1 MKKLRILFSILVS
14 GACWYLSFDLSGDFW
29 YLLWLAPVPVLL
41 VSFRSS
47 ASISFAV
54 AFLAFL
60 IGRLSWV
67 PYLLSVLPPLL
78 AIVFTVLFPIV
89 FAVVIVVSRKVVLKQ
104 IGWSVFAFP
113 VLWCFFEFLMF
124 KFSPDGTAGSIAY
137 SEANFLPVI
146 QIASV
151 TGIIGVS
158 FLVTLF
164 PSAVALVIH
173 KRYTRKLPLLLAL
186 IIVLVSLSFGMIRAS
201 KHRSDNSSIT
211 VGLAVVDEK
220 FHSETD
226 QPKAADVIRL
236 ATMYAGQI
244 AELAQK
250 GADVIVL
257 PEKMINIKDSFG
269 DSARNML
276 QQAANLNHVTVVAGY
291 TQFTDGKSYH
301 NNAWVISADGH
312 FLANYQK
319 VNLFE
324 GEAMSG
330 FVGGDTISAFDLL
343 NVPSGVAICK
353 DMDYDG
359 FMRMYAVQKAQVLYV
374 PAWDFI
380 RDGWLHSRM
389 AIVRGVENGYAIVR
403 TARQGRLTVS
413 DYRGKVLY
421 EASCENNKAASLVG
435 KVNVVSTRTIY
446 SRFGDWFGY
455 VVVLLS
461 FYFLVIFF
469 RKDRLFVK
477 NED

>member
-1 MKKLRILFSILVS
+1 MKKLWILFSVLVS

-47 ASISFAV
+47 AGISFVV
-54 AFLAFL
+54 AFLSFL

-67 PYLLSVLPPLL
+67 PYLLSVLPLLL
-78 AIVFTVLFPIV
+78 AIVFTVLFPII
-89 FAVVIVVSRKVVLKQ
+89 FAVVVILTRKLVLKQ
-104 IGWSVFAFP
+104 TSWSVFAFP
-113 VLWCFFEFLMF
+113 ALWCFFEFLMF
-124 KFSPDGTAGSIAY
+124 KFSRDGTAGSIAY

-173 KRYTRKLPLLLAL
+173 RRYSRKLPLLLAL
-186 IIVLVSLSFGMIRAS
+186 IIVVVSLSFGMIRVN
-201 KHRSDNSSIT
+201 KDRSEKKSIT

-226 QPKAADVIRL
+226 QPKAEDVIRL
-236 ATMYAGQI
+236 ATIYAGQI
-244 AELAQK
+244 AQLAQK
-250 GADVIVL
+250 GVQVIVL
-257 PEKMINIKDSFG
+257 PEKMINIKDGFG

-276 QQAANLNHVTVVAGY
+276 QQAAKVNHVTVVAGY

-301 NNAWVISADGH
+301 NNAWVISADGN

-343 NVPSGVAICK
+343 NMPSGVAIC
-353 DMDYDG
+353 
-359 FMRMYAVQKAQVLYV
+359 
-374 PAWDFI
+374 
-380 RDGWLHSRM
+380 
-389 AIVRGVENGYAIVR
+389 
-403 TARQGRLTVS
+403 
-413 DYRGKVLY
+413 
-421 EASCENNKAASLVG
+421 
-435 KVNVVSTRTIY
+435 
-446 SRFGDWFGY
+446 
-455 VVVLLS
+455 
-461 FYFLVIFF
+461 
-469 RKDRLFVK
+469 
-477 NED
+477 

>member
-1 MKKLRILFSILVS
+1 MKKLWILISVLVS

-41 VSFRSS
+41 ISFRAS
-47 ASISFAV
+47 AGLSFAV
-54 AFLAFL
+54 AFLSFL

-67 PYLLSVLPPLL
+67 PYLLSVLPLLL

-89 FAVVIVVSRKVVLKQ
+89 FAVVVVLTRKIVSKQ
-104 IGWSVFAFP
+104 ISWSVFAFP
-113 VLWCFFEFLMF
+113 VLWCCFEFLMF
-124 KFSPDGTAGSIAY
+124 KFSRDGTAGSIAY
-137 SEANFLPVI
+137 SEANFLPAI

-173 KRYTRKLPLLLAL
+173 KRYSRKLPLLLAL
-186 IIVLVSLSFGMIRAS
+186 IIVVVFLSFGMIRLNQS
-201 KHRSDNSSIT
+201 NNETKSIT
-211 VGLAVVDEK
+211 MGLAVVDEK
-220 FHSETD
+220 FHSETH
-226 QPKAADVIRL
+226 QPKAADVMRL
-236 ATMYAGQI
+236 ASMYAGQI
-244 AELAQK
+244 AALAQN
-250 GADVIVL
+250 GAQVIVL
-257 PEKMINIKDSFG
+257 PEKMINIKDGFG
-269 DSARNML
+269 HSARNML
-276 QQAANLNHVTVVAGY
+276 EEAAKVNHVTVVAGY
-291 TQFTDGKSYH
+291 TQFNDGKSYH
-301 NNAWVISADGH
+301 NNAWVISANGS

-324 GEAMSG
+324 GEAISG
-330 FVGGDTISAFDLL
+330 FVGGDTISTFDLL
-343 NVPSGVAICK
+343 NIPSGLAICK

-359 FMRMYAVQKAQVLYV
+359 FMRMYALQKAQVLYV

-389 AIVRGVENGYAIVR
+389 AILRGVENGYAIVR

-421 EASCENNKAASLVG
+421 EASCENNKTASLVG
-435 KVNVVSTRTIY
+435 KVNVVSTRTVY

-455 VVVLLS
+455 VVVGGAI
-461 FYFLVIFF
+461 YFLIVFF
-469 RKDRLFVK
+469 VKDRGLAK
-477 NED
+477 K